1 MIDVLANCRRVMD
14 NIGAAAKRSGREPW
28 EIKLLAACK
37 SHGVSM
43 IQAAIEAGVRLLG
56 ENYVQEARPKV
67 QAVRQAVEWHLI
79 GHLQRNKAREALEL
93 FSVIESLDNVELARR
108 LDREANRK
116 GKICR
121 TLIEVNL
128 GGEKTKRGVS
138 EQGLLALLEEVGKL
152 SNLQVEGLML
162 IPPLRADP
170 REVRPFFRSL
180 KKLQVKLGGLKIPN
194 VDLRELSMG
203 MTHDYEVA
211 VEEGATIVRIGTAIF
226 GERRP

>member
-1 MIDVLANCRRVMD
+1 MIDVFRNCRAVMD
-14 NIGAAAKRSGREPW
+14 NIGAAAKRSGRDPG

-37 SHGVSM
+37 SHGVS
-43 IQAAIEAGVRLLG
+43 IIRAAIEAGVRLLG

-67 QAVRQAVEWHLI
+67 QALGEGLEWHLI
-79 GHLQRNKAREALEL
+79 GHLQRNKAREAVEL
-93 FSVIESLDNVELARR
+93 FSVIESVDSAELARR

-138 EQGLLALLEEVGKL
+138 DQALPALLEEVGNL

-162 IPPLRADP
+162 VPPFRADP
-170 REVRPFFRSL
+170 QETRPFFRDL
-180 KKLQVKLGGLKIPN
+180 KKLQLKLEALKIPN

-226 GERRP
+226 GERRR